1 MYIYMYKFM
10 VIYDQIVGQADV
22 QHMQYINIYIYIC
35 AKSNVLWQ
43 SSLAEAWLGSH
54 SVPSEKDEK
63 ELLPEIPDLFR
74 ALMEFENW

>member
-1 MYIYMYKFM
+1 MYKFM
-10 VIYDQIVGQADV
+10 VIYNQIVGQADV
-22 QHMQYINIYIYIC
+22 QQYAIYKYIC

-43 SSLAEAWLGSH
+43 SSLAEAWVGSL